1 MLKLFVDSDC
11 DFTIEQAKEL
21 GVELILMPY
30 SIGDETIYPYVDGKY
45 DAHEYYDI
53 LRGGVVPK
61 TSALSPIEYIN
72 YFEPV
77 FAAGDDILYVHFS
90 KAMSGTF
97 NSMNLALEELKEKYP
112 ERKLYTVDTKGIS
125 LLGYVVAQEVIRMYK
140 EGKSG
145 EEIQKWGIEGPQNYA
160 IYFYADDLKF
170 FKASGRVSGLAAMMG
185 GILGIHPI
193 IHMNKDGKMDTLT
206 KVKGKKTT
214 LRKIISYMEE
224 KAVDIKK
231 NKVYVAHGD
240 APQIVEEFINMLT
253 ALYGELDI
261 EVVSVNPTAGA
272 HCGPDVLGVCFKA
285 TGR

>member
-112 ERKLYTVDTKGIS
+112 ERRLYTVDTKGIS
-125 LLGYVVAQEVIRMYK
+125 LLGYVVAQEVIKMYK

>member
-125 LLGYVVAQEVIRMYK
+125 LLGYVVAQEVIKMYK

>member
-125 LLGYVVAQEVIRMYK
+125 LLGYVVAQEVIKMYK

-231 NKVYVAHGD
+231 NKVYIAHGD